1 MKNKLKR
8 DTQKFNAVLVVMGI
22 LELNM
27 NLLKPMLGDHFGVVF
42 IVVAVVAALLRERK
56 QNTGLD
62 Q

>member
-8 DTQKFNAVLVVMGI
+8 DTQKFNAILVVMGI